1 MKLFR
6 KKGISALLA
15 VLLLCALLPSIAH
28 ADETGISGEV
38 SWSFSGSTLAITG
51 KGAMANYTDEELP
64 PWSSYADSITRIR
77 VESGVTRI
85 GDIAFYN
92 CTNVTG
98 VTLPDTLERI
108 GDYAFK
114 NCTSL
119 GYVNFPTSLRGIG
132 NAAFESCEKLTGI
145 RLPEGLTSIGN
156 YAFYRCYGLT
166 SITIPASVSS
176 MGMVVF
182 AYCGGLTGAEIRCPI
197 TKIPDWTFYK
207 CTALTAVSLPDT
219 VTEAGEY
226 SFHECGRLEEIYYA
240 GSSADGLLESI
251 REDNTALA
259 AGVSVK
265 SDEAY
270 MGASSSDIDVKPGS
284 STGSSSSTTV
294 SDSGNSTITD
304 KSQTD
309 FTFTVD
315 GKESTLEEINAA
327 NESGGQVGVDASSK
341 TTISATVDNSDG
353 WTEVSERID
362 DALSRGGDGKG
373 QKPGSKSSVEA
384 NVTISG
390 TQVKGDDLANIAGK
404 DVTLEVTT
412 EAGDRWRFEGSNLN
426 GKDMAGKTYD
436 LGYTMER
443 DDRDELEADASYKLS
458 FSGKKNPDGTVAVAL
473 PGDRAGQ
480 YATLFEKSAGKYD
493 ELETVLVDNDG
504 NAWFGT
510 TGVSSRGD
518 YYVAV
523 NARIADTANATIP
536 HTMYEQYGIEP
547 EYTLTDA
554 EGNYYA
560 VGERESSWGI
570 TKKQF
575 GFYIGIGLGAVIL
588 VVAIAMI
595 SVNIV
600 KKSRA
605 KAAAEHA
612 VALGGGTDDIDED
625 ALRLQIMQEM
635 LEERKKNREKEIA
648 SPHDGK
654 ES

>member
-6 KKGISALLA
+6 KKGLSLLLA
-15 VLLLCALLPSIAH
+15 GLLVLCLLPVSAH
-28 ADETGISGEV
+28 AAGGTTGDLKWSLSG
-38 SWSFSGSTLAITG
+38 GTLSITG
-51 KGAMANYTDEELP
+51 KGDMPDYTDAVMP
-64 PWSSYADSITRIR
+64 PWYDSASAITRIS
-77 VESGVTRI
+77 VGEGTTSI
-85 GDIAFYN
+85 GDLSFYG
-92 CTNVTG
+92 CGRVTA
-98 VTLPDTLERI
+98 VTLPATVTSI
-108 GDYAFK
+108 GDRAFK
-114 NCTSL
+114 ECT
-119 GYVNFPTSLRGIG
+119 
-132 NAAFESCEKLTGI
+132 ALTGV
-145 RLPEGLTSIGN
+145 RLPEGLTSIGEAAFESCERLTSVRLSEGLTAIGS
-156 YAFYRCYGLT
+156 YAFYRCSALS
-166 SITIPASVSS
+166 SITIPASVRS

-182 AYCGGLTGAEIRCPI
+182 AYCSGLTGAEILCPI
-197 TKIPDWTFYK
+197 SKVPDWTFYK
-207 CTALTAVSLPDT
+207 CTSLTAVSLPDT

-240 GSSADGLLESI
+240 GNSAGSLMESI
-251 REDNTALA
+251 RQDDTALA
-259 AGVSVK
+259 AGASVK

-270 MGASSSDIDVKPGS
+270 TGASSSDIDVKPGS

-294 SDSGNSTITD
+294 SDSGNSFITD

-327 NESGGQVGVDASSK
+327 GENGGQVGIDSSSK
-341 TTISATVDNSDG
+341 TTISATVENSDG
-353 WTEVSERID
+353 WSEVSERID
-362 DALSRGGDGKG
+362 EALGGSGGKG
-373 QKPGSKSSVEA
+373 QKPGGQSSVEA

-412 EAGDRWRFEGSNLN
+412 EAGDRWRFEGSGLN
-426 GKDMAGKTYD
+426 GKDLAGKTYD

-473 PGDRAGQ
+473 PGDGAGQ
-480 YATLFEKSAGKYD
+480 YATLYEKKGGKYN
-493 ELETVLVDNDG
+493 ELQTVVVDNSGD
-504 NAWFGT
+504 AWFT
-510 TGVSSRGD
+510 TGGLDLRGS

-523 NARIADTANATIP
+523 NARGADTANATIP

-560 VGERESSWGI
+560 VGERESSWGMS
-570 TKKQF
+570 KKQF
-575 GFYIGIGLGAVIL
+575 GLYVGIGLAAVIL

-612 VALGGGTDDIDED
+612 AALGAEGTDDIDED
-625 ALRLQIMQEM
+625 ALRLEIMQEM
-635 LEERKKNREKEIA
+635 LAERKKSKKK
-648 SPHDGK
+648 D
-654 ES
+654 

>member
-15 VLLLCALLPSIAH
+15 VLLLCALLPITAH
-28 ADETGISGEV
+28 ADETGVSGDV

-182 AYCGGLTGAEIRCPI
+182 AYCSGLTGAEIRCPI
-197 TKIPDWTFYK
+197 TKVPDWTFYK
-207 CTALTAVSLPDT
+207 CTALAAVSLPDT

-226 SFHECGRLEEIYYA
+226 SFHECGRLGEIYYA

-251 REDNTALA
+251 RQDNTALA

-265 SDEAY
+265 NGEAY

-373 QKPGSKSSVEA
+373 QKPGGKSSVEA

-493 ELETVLVDNDG
+493 ELETVLVDNGG
-504 NAWFGT
+504 NAWFST
-510 TGVSSRGD
+510 NGVTSRGD

-588 VVAIAMI
+588 VVAIAMT

-612 VALGGGTDDIDED
+612 AALGGGGTDDIDED
-625 ALRLQIMQEM
+625 ALRLEILQEM
-635 LEERKKNREKEIA
+635 LAERKNSKKK
-648 SPHDGK
+648 D
-654 ES
+654 

>member
-251 REDNTALA
+251 RQDNTALA

-270 MGASSSDIDVKPGS
+270 TGASSSDIDVKPGS

-362 DALSRGGDGKG
+362 DALSRGGDGK
-373 QKPGSKSSVEA
+373 STVEVD
-384 NVTISG
+384 VTISG

-458 FSGKKNPDGTVAVAL
+458 FSGKKGPDGTVAVAL

>member
-197 TKIPDWTFYK
+197 SKVPDWTFYK

-251 REDNTALA
+251 RQDNTALA

-270 MGASSSDIDVKPGS
+270 TGASSSDIDVKPGS
-284 STGSSSSTTV
+284 NTGSSSSTTV

-373 QKPGSKSSVEA
+373 QKPGGKSSVEA

-612 VALGGGTDDIDED
+612 AALGGGGTDDIDED
-625 ALRLQIMQEM
+625 ALRLEILQEM
-635 LEERKKNREKEIA
+635 LAERKNSKKK
-648 SPHDGK
+648 D
-654 ES
+654 

>member
-15 VLLLCALLPSIAH
+15 VLLLCALLPITAH
-28 ADETGISGEV
+28 ADETGVSGDV

-182 AYCGGLTGAEIRCPI
+182 AYCSGLTGAEIRCPI
-197 TKIPDWTFYK
+197 TKVPDWTFYK
-207 CTALTAVSLPDT
+207 CTALAAVSLPDT

-226 SFHECGRLEEIYYA
+226 SFHECGRLGEIYYA

-251 REDNTALA
+251 RQDNTALA

-265 SDEAY
+265 NGEAY

-373 QKPGSKSSVEA
+373 QKPGGKSSVEA

-493 ELETVLVDNDG
+493 ELETVLVDNGG

-612 VALGGGTDDIDED
+612 AALGGGGTDDIDED
-625 ALRLQIMQEM
+625 ALRLEILQEM
-635 LEERKKNREKEIA
+635 LAERQNSKKK
-648 SPHDGK
+648 D
-654 ES
+654 

>member
-15 VLLLCALLPSIAH
+15 VLLLCALLPITAH
-28 ADETGISGEV
+28 ADETGVSGDV

-251 REDNTALA
+251 RQDDTALA
-259 AGVSVK
+259 AGASVK

-270 MGASSSDIDVKPGS
+270 TGASSSDIDVKPGS

-373 QKPGSKSSVEA
+373 QKPSGKSSVEA
-384 NVTISG
+384 NVTIAG

-612 VALGGGTDDIDED
+612 AALGGGGTDDIDED
-625 ALRLQIMQEM
+625 ALRLEILQEM
-635 LEERKKNREKEIA
+635 LAERKNSKKK
-648 SPHDGK
+648 D
-654 ES
+654 

>member
-458 FSGKKNPDGTVAVAL
+458 FNGKKNPDGTVAVAL

-612 VALGGGTDDIDED
+612 AALGGGGTDDIDED
-625 ALRLQIMQEM
+625 ALRLEILQEM
-635 LEERKKNREKEIA
+635 LAERKNSKKKN
-648 SPHDGK
+648 
-654 ES
+654 

>member
-15 VLLLCALLPSIAH
+15 VLLLCALLPITAH
-28 ADETGISGEV
+28 ADETGVSGDV

-119 GYVNFPTSLRGIG
+119 GYVNFPASLRGIG

-145 RLPEGLTSIGN
+145 RLPDSLTTIGN

-197 TKIPDWTFYK
+197 TKVPDWTFYK
-207 CTALTAVSLPDT
+207 CTALAAVSLPDT

-251 REDNTALA
+251 REDSTALA
-259 AGVSVK
+259 AGASVK
-265 SDEAY
+265 SDEPY
-270 MGASSSDIDVKPGS
+270 TGTASSDMSLTPGS
-284 STGSSSSTTV
+284 STGSSTETKV
-294 SDSGNSTITD
+294 TDSGNAAITD

-309 FTFTVD
+309 FTLTLD
-315 GKESTLEEINAA
+315 GRESTLEEIAGAGENAKP
-327 NESGGQVGVDASSK
+327 GVDSSKK
-341 TTISATVDNSDG
+341 TTISATVENSEG
-353 WTEVSERID
+353 WAEVAGRID
-362 DALSRGGDGKG
+362 EALGGSGGKG
-373 QKPGSKSSVEA
+373 QKPGGQSSVEA
-384 NVTISG
+384 NVTIAG

-412 EAGDRWRFEGSNLN
+412 EAGDRWRFEGSGLN
-426 GKDMAGKTYD
+426 GKDLAGKTYD

-493 ELETVLVDNDG
+493 ELETVLVDNGG
-504 NAWFGT
+504 NAWFST
-510 TGVSSRGD
+510 NGVTSRGD

-612 VALGGGTDDIDED
+612 AALGGGGTDDIDED
-625 ALRLQIMQEM
+625 ALRLEILQEM
-635 LEERKKNREKEIA
+635 LAERQNSKKK
-648 SPHDGK
+648 D
-654 ES
+654 

>member
-6 KKGISALLA
+6 KKGLSLLLA
-15 VLLLCALLPSIAH
+15 GLLVLCLLPVSAH
-28 ADETGISGEV
+28 AASGTTGDL
-38 SWSFSGSTLAITG
+38 SWSLSGGTLSITG
-51 KGAMANYTDEELP
+51 KGDMPDYTDAVMP
-64 PWSSYADSITRIR
+64 PWYDSASAITRIS
-77 VESGVTRI
+77 VGEGTTSI
-85 GDIAFYN
+85 GDLAFYG
-92 CTNVTG
+92 CGRVTA
-98 VTLPDTLERI
+98 VTLPATVTSI
-108 GDYAFK
+108 GDRAFK
-114 NCTSL
+114 ECT
-119 GYVNFPTSLRGIG
+119 
-132 NAAFESCEKLTGI
+132 ALTGV
-145 RLPEGLTSIGN
+145 RLPEGLTSIGEAAFESCERLTSVRLPEGLTAIGS
-156 YAFYRCYGLT
+156 YAFYRCSALS
-166 SITIPASVSS
+166 SITIPASVRS

-182 AYCGGLTGAEIRCPI
+182 AYCSGLTGAEILCPI
-197 TKIPDWTFYK
+197 SKVPDWTFYK
-207 CTALTAVSLPDT
+207 CTSLTAVSLPDT

-240 GSSADGLLESI
+240 GSSAGSLMESI
-251 REDNTALA
+251 RQDDTALA
-259 AGVSVK
+259 AGASVK

-270 MGASSSDIDVKPGS
+270 TGASSSDIDVKPGS

-294 SDSGNSTITD
+294 SDSGNSFITD

-327 NESGGQVGVDASSK
+327 GENGGQVGIDSSSK
-341 TTISATVDNSDG
+341 TTISATVENSDG
-353 WTEVSERID
+353 WSEVSERID
-362 DALSRGGDGKG
+362 EALSRGGDGKG
-373 QKPGSKSSVEA
+373 QKPGGQSSVEA

-473 PGDRAGQ
+473 PGDGAGQ
-480 YATLFEKSAGKYD
+480 YATLYEKKGGKYN
-493 ELETVLVDNDG
+493 ELQTVVVDNSGD
-504 NAWFGT
+504 AWFT
-510 TGVSSRGD
+510 TGGLDLRGS

-523 NARIADTANATIP
+523 NARGADTANATIP

-560 VGERESSWGI
+560 VGERESSWGMS
-570 TKKQF
+570 KKQF
-575 GFYIGIGLGAVIL
+575 GLYVGIGLAAVIL

-612 VALGGGTDDIDED
+612 ATLGAEGTDDIDED
-625 ALRLQIMQEM
+625 ALRLEIMQEM
-635 LEERKKNREKEIA
+635 LAERKKSKKK
-648 SPHDGK
+648 D
-654 ES
+654 

>member
-15 VLLLCALLPSIAH
+15 VLLLCALLPITAH
-28 ADETGISGEV
+28 ADETGVSGDV

-207 CTALTAVSLPDT
+207 CTSLTAVSLPDT

-226 SFHECGRLEEIYYA
+226 SFHECGQLEEIYYA
-240 GSSADGLLESI
+240 GNSADGLLESI
-251 REDNTALA
+251 RQDNTALA
-259 AGVSVK
+259 AGASVK

-270 MGASSSDIDVKPGS
+270 TGASSSDIDVKPGS

-309 FTFTVD
+309 FTLTLD
-315 GKESTLEEINAA
+315 GRESTLEEIAGAGENAKP
-327 NESGGQVGVDASSK
+327 GVDSSKK
-341 TTISATVDNSDG
+341 TTISATVENSEGWAEVAGRIDEALGGSDG
-353 WTEVSERID
+353 KD
-362 DALSRGGDGKG
+362 
-373 QKPGSKSSVEA
+373 QKPGGKSSVEA
-384 NVTISG
+384 SVTISG

-426 GKDMAGKTYD
+426 EKDMAGKTYD

-612 VALGGGTDDIDED
+612 AALGGGGTDDIDED
-625 ALRLQIMQEM
+625 ALRLEILQEI
-635 LEERKKNREKEIA
+635 LAERRNSKKK
-648 SPHDGK
+648 D
-654 ES
+654 

>member
-15 VLLLCALLPSIAH
+15 VLLLCALLPITAH
-28 ADETGISGEV
+28 ADETGVSGDV

-251 REDNTALA
+251 RQDNTALA

-265 SDEAY
+265 RDEAY

-362 DALSRGGDGKG
+362 DALSRGGDGKS
-373 QKPGSKSSVEA
+373 QKPGGKSSVEA

-510 TGVSSRGD
+510 TGVSPRGD

-612 VALGGGTDDIDED
+612 AALGGGGTDDIDED
-625 ALRLQIMQEM
+625 ALRLEILQEM
-635 LEERKKNREKEIA
+635 LAERKNSKKKN
-648 SPHDGK
+648 
-654 ES
+654 

>member
-15 VLLLCALLPSIAH
+15 VLLLCALLPITAH
-28 ADETGISGEV
+28 ADETGVSGDV

-145 RLPEGLTSIGN
+145 RLPDSLTTIGD

-197 TKIPDWTFYK
+197 TKVPDWTFYK
-207 CTALTAVSLPDT
+207 CTALAAVSLPDT

-251 REDNTALA
+251 RQDDTALA
-259 AGVSVK
+259 AGASVK

-270 MGASSSDIDVKPGS
+270 TGASSSDIDVKPGS

-309 FTFTVD
+309 YIFTVD
-315 GKESTLEEINAA
+315 GKESTLEEIAGAGENTKP
-327 NESGGQVGVDASSK
+327 GVDSSKK
-341 TTISATVDNSDG
+341 TTISATVENSEG
-353 WTEVSERID
+353 WAEVAGRID
-362 DALSRGGDGKG
+362 EALGGSDGKG
-373 QKPGSKSSVEA
+373 QKPGGKSSVEA

-493 ELETVLVDNDG
+493 ELETVLVDNGG

-510 TGVSSRGD
+510 NGVTSRGD

-612 VALGGGTDDIDED
+612 AALGGGGTDDIDED
-625 ALRLQIMQEM
+625 ALRLEILQEM
-635 LEERKKNREKEIA
+635 LAERRNSKKK
-648 SPHDGK
+648 D
-654 ES
+654 

>member
-1 MKLFR
+1 MVKLPKR
-6 KKGISALLA
+6 LLNSIRGLVA
-15 VLLLCALLPSIAH
+15 SCCLLLCLLPTPAYAVGGTTGELKWSLSGGTLSIA
-28 ADETGISGEV
+28 
-38 SWSFSGSTLAITG
+38 G
-51 KGAMANYTDEELP
+51 KGDMPDYTDAVMP
-64 PWSSYADSITRIR
+64 PWYDSTSAITRIS
-77 VESGVTRI
+77 VGEGITSI
-85 GDIAFYN
+85 GDLAFYG
-92 CTNVTG
+92 CGRVTAVALPAT
-98 VTLPDTLERI
+98 VTSI
-108 GDYAFK
+108 GARAFK
-114 NCTSL
+114 DCTAL
-119 GYVNFPTSLRGIG
+119 TGLRLPSGLTDIG
-132 NAAFESCEKLTGI
+132 EAAFESCEKLTGI
-145 RLPEGLTSIGN
+145 RLPDSLTSIGN

-182 AYCGGLTGAEIRCPI
+182 AYCSGLTGAEIRCPI
-197 TKIPDWTFYK
+197 TKVPDWTFYK
-207 CTALTAVSLPDT
+207 CTALAAVSLPDT

-251 REDNTALA
+251 REDSTALA
-259 AGVSVK
+259 AGASVK
-265 SDEAY
+265 SDEPY
-270 MGASSSDIDVKPGS
+270 TGTASSDMSLTPGS
-284 STGSSSSTTV
+284 STGSSTETKV
-294 SDSGNSTITD
+294 TDSGNAAITD

-309 FTFTVD
+309 FTLTLD
-315 GKESTLEEINAA
+315 GRESTLEEIAGAGENAKP
-327 NESGGQVGVDASSK
+327 GVDSSKK
-341 TTISATVDNSDG
+341 TTISATVENSEG
-353 WTEVSERID
+353 WTEVAGRID
-362 DALSRGGDGKG
+362 EALGGSGGKG
-373 QKPGSKSSVEA
+373 QKPGGQSSVEA
-384 NVTISG
+384 NVTIAG

-412 EAGDRWRFEGSNLN
+412 EAGDRWRFEGSGLN

-493 ELETVLVDNDG
+493 ELETVLVDNGG

-612 VALGGGTDDIDED
+612 AALGGGGTDDIDED
-625 ALRLQIMQEM
+625 ALRLEILQEM
-635 LEERKKNREKEIA
+635 LAERKNSKKK
-648 SPHDGK
+648 D
-654 ES
+654 

>member
-1 MKLFR
+1 MKKSKTKLHTSR
-6 KKGISALLA
+6 GLSLLLALL
-15 VLLLCALLPSIAH
+15 LLLCLLPVSAH
-28 ADETGISGEV
+28 AASGTTGDL
-38 SWSFSGSTLAITG
+38 SWSLSGGTLSITG
-51 KGAMANYTDEELP
+51 KGDMPDYSDGTMA
-64 PWSSYADSITRIR
+64 PWFGSGAAITRIS
-77 VESGVTRI
+77 VGEGVSSI
-85 GDIAFYN
+85 GELAFYG
-92 CTNVTG
+92 CGRVTA
-98 VTLPDTLERI
+98 VTLPSSVTTI
-108 GDYAFK
+108 GARAFK
-114 NCTSL
+114 DCTAL
-119 GYVNFPTSLRGIG
+119 TGVRLPEGLTSIG
-132 NAAFESCEKLTGI
+132 EAAFESCEKLTSV
-145 RLPEGLTSIGN
+145 RLPEELTAIGS
-156 YAFYRCYGLT
+156 YAFYRCSALS
-166 SITIPASVSS
+166 SITIPASVRS

-182 AYCGGLTGAEIRCPI
+182 AYCKSLTGAQILCPI
-197 TKIPDWTFYK
+197 SKVPDWTFYK
-207 CTALTAVSLPDT
+207 CTSLTAVSLPDT

-251 REDNTALA
+251 REDSTALA
-259 AGVSVK
+259 AGASVK
-265 SDEAY
+265 SDEPY
-270 MGASSSDIDVKPGS
+270 TGTASSDMSLTPGS
-284 STGSSSSTTV
+284 STGSSTETKV
-294 SDSGNSTITD
+294 TDSGNAAITD

-315 GKESTLEEINAA
+315 GKESTLEEANAA
-327 NESGGQVGVDASSK
+327 GENGGQVGIDSSSK
-341 TTISATVDNSDG
+341 TTISATVENTDG

-362 DALSRGGDGKG
+362 EALSRGGDGKG
-373 QKPGSKSSVEA
+373 QKPGGKSSVEA
-384 NVTISG
+384 NVTIAG

-510 TGVSSRGD
+510 NGVTSRGD

-560 VGERESSWGI
+560 VGERESSWGMS
-570 TKKQF
+570 KKQF
-575 GFYIGIGLGAVIL
+575 GLYVGIGLAAVIL

-612 VALGGGTDDIDED
+612 AALGAEGTDDIDED
-625 ALRLQIMQEM
+625 ALRLEILQEM
-635 LEERKKNREKEIA
+635 LAERQKNREEQ
-648 SPHDGK
+648 G
-654 ES
+654 

>member
-15 VLLLCALLPSIAH
+15 VLLLCALLPITAH
-28 ADETGISGEV
+28 ADETGVSGDV

-251 REDNTALA
+251 RQDNTALA

-265 SDEAY
+265 RDEAY

-362 DALSRGGDGKG
+362 DALSRGGDGKS
-373 QKPGSKSSVEA
+373 QKPGGKNSVEA

-612 VALGGGTDDIDED
+612 AALGGGGTDDIDED
-625 ALRLQIMQEM
+625 ALRLEILQEM
-635 LEERKKNREKEIA
+635 LAERKNSKKK
-648 SPHDGK
+648 D
-654 ES
+654 

>member
-6 KKGISALLA
+6 KKGISAQLA
-15 VLLLCALLPSIAH
+15 VLLLCALLPITAH
-28 ADETGISGEV
+28 ADETGVSGDV

-132 NAAFESCEKLTGI
+132 NAAFESCEKLTGV
-145 RLPEGLTSIGN
+145 RLPEGLTAIGS
-156 YAFYRCYGLT
+156 YAFYRCYSLT

-182 AYCGGLTGAEIRCPI
+182 AYCSGLTGAEIRCPI
-197 TKIPDWTFYK
+197 TKVPDWTFYK

-251 REDNTALA
+251 RQDDTALA
-259 AGVSVK
+259 AGASVK

-270 MGASSSDIDVKPGS
+270 TGASSSDIDVKPGS

-373 QKPGSKSSVEA
+373 QKPGGKNSVEA

-390 TQVKGDDLANIAGK
+390 TQVKGDDLASIAGK

-412 EAGDRWRFEGSNLN
+412 EAGDRWRFEGSNLD

-493 ELETVLVDNDG
+493 ELETVLVDNGG

-612 VALGGGTDDIDED
+612 AALGGGGTDDIDED
-625 ALRLQIMQEM
+625 ALRLEILQEM
-635 LEERKKNREKEIA
+635 LAERKNSKKK
-648 SPHDGK
+648 D
-654 ES
+654 

>member
-15 VLLLCALLPSIAH
+15 VLLLCALLPITAH
-28 ADETGISGEV
+28 ADETGVSGDV

-51 KGAMANYTDEELP
+51 KGAMPDYTDAVMP
-64 PWSSYADSITRIR
+64 PWYDSTSAITRIS
-77 VESGVTRI
+77 VGEGITSI
-85 GDIAFYN
+85 GDLAFYG
-92 CTNVTG
+92 CGRVTA
-98 VTLPDTLERI
+98 VTLPATVTSI
-108 GDYAFK
+108 GDRAFK
-114 NCTSL
+114 ECT
-119 GYVNFPTSLRGIG
+119 
-132 NAAFESCEKLTGI
+132 ALTGV
-145 RLPEGLTSIGN
+145 RLPEGLTSIGEAAFESCERLTSVRLPEGLTAIGS
-156 YAFYRCYGLT
+156 YAFYRCSALS
-166 SITIPASVSS
+166 SITIPASVRS

-182 AYCGGLTGAEIRCPI
+182 AYCSGLTGAEIRCPI

-240 GSSADGLLESI
+240 GSSAGSLMESI
-251 REDNTALA
+251 RQDDTALA
-259 AGVSVK
+259 AGASVK

-270 MGASSSDIDVKPGS
+270 TGASSSDIDVKPGS

-294 SDSGNSTITD
+294 SDSGNSFITD

-327 NESGGQVGVDASSK
+327 GENGGQVGIDSSSK
-341 TTISATVDNSDG
+341 TTISATVENSDG
-353 WTEVSERID
+353 WSEVSERID
-362 DALSRGGDGKG
+362 EALGGSGGKG
-373 QKPGSKSSVEA
+373 QKPGGKSSVEA
-384 NVTISG
+384 NVTIAG

-605 KAAAEHA
+605 KAAEHA
-612 VALGGGTDDIDED
+612 AALGGGGTDDIDED
-625 ALRLQIMQEM
+625 ALRLEILQEI
-635 LEERKKNREKEIA
+635 LAERRNSKKK
-648 SPHDGK
+648 D
-654 ES
+654 

>member
-15 VLLLCALLPSIAH
+15 VLLLCALLPITAH
-28 ADETGISGEV
+28 ADETGVSGDV

-182 AYCGGLTGAEIRCPI
+182 AYCSGLTGAEIRCPI

-251 REDNTALA
+251 RQDNTALA

-304 KSQTD
+304 KAQTD

-362 DALSRGGDGKG
+362 DALSRGGDGK
-373 QKPGSKSSVEA
+373 STVEVD
-384 NVTISG
+384 VTISG

-458 FSGKKNPDGTVAVAL
+458 FSGKKGPDGTVAVAL

>member
-1 MKLFR
+1 MVKLPKR
-6 KKGISALLA
+6 LLNSIRGLVA
-15 VLLLCALLPSIAH
+15 SCCLLLCLLPTPAY
-28 ADETGISGEV
+28 AVGGTTGDLKWSLSG
-38 SWSFSGSTLAITG
+38 GTLSITG
-51 KGAMANYTDEELP
+51 KGDMPDYTDAVMP
-64 PWSSYADSITRIR
+64 PWYDSASAITRIS
-77 VESGVTRI
+77 VGEGTTSI
-85 GDIAFYN
+85 GDLSFYG
-92 CTNVTG
+92 CGRVTA
-98 VTLPDTLERI
+98 VTLPATVTSI
-108 GDYAFK
+108 GDRAFK
-114 NCTSL
+114 ECT
-119 GYVNFPTSLRGIG
+119 
-132 NAAFESCEKLTGI
+132 ALTGV
-145 RLPEGLTSIGN
+145 RLPEGLTSIGEAAFESCERLTSVRLPEGLTAIGS
-156 YAFYRCYGLT
+156 YAFYRCSALS
-166 SITIPASVSS
+166 SITIPASVRS

-182 AYCGGLTGAEIRCPI
+182 AYCSGLTGAEILCPI
-197 TKIPDWTFYK
+197 SKVPDWTFYK
-207 CTALTAVSLPDT
+207 CTSLTAVSLPDT

-240 GSSADGLLESI
+240 GSSAGSLMESI
-251 REDNTALA
+251 RQDDTALA
-259 AGVSVK
+259 AGASVK

-270 MGASSSDIDVKPGS
+270 TGASSSDIDVKPGS

-294 SDSGNSTITD
+294 SDSGNSFITD

-327 NESGGQVGVDASSK
+327 GENGGQVGIDSSSK
-341 TTISATVDNSDG
+341 TTISATVENSDG
-353 WTEVSERID
+353 WSEVSERID
-362 DALSRGGDGKG
+362 EALSRGGDGKG
-373 QKPGSKSSVEA
+373 QKPGGQSSVEA

-473 PGDRAGQ
+473 PGDGAGQ
-480 YATLFEKSAGKYD
+480 YATLYEKKGGKYN
-493 ELETVLVDNDG
+493 ELQTVVVDNSGD
-504 NAWFGT
+504 AWFT
-510 TGVSSRGD
+510 TGGLDLRGS

-523 NARIADTANATIP
+523 NARGADTANATIP

-560 VGERESSWGI
+560 VGERESSWGMS
-570 TKKQF
+570 KKQF
-575 GFYIGIGLGAVIL
+575 GLYVGIGLAAVIL

-612 VALGGGTDDIDED
+612 AALGAEGTDDIDED
-625 ALRLQIMQEM
+625 ALRLEIMQEM
-635 LEERKKNREKEIA
+635 LAERKKSKKK
-648 SPHDGK
+648 D
-654 ES
+654 

>member
-15 VLLLCALLPSIAH
+15 VLLLCALLPITAH
-28 ADETGISGEV
+28 ADETGVSGDV

-132 NAAFESCEKLTGI
+132 NAAFESCEKLTGV

-166 SITIPASVSS
+166 GITIPASVSS

-251 REDNTALA
+251 RQDNTALA

-265 SDEAY
+265 SGEAY

-373 QKPGSKSSVEA
+373 QKPGGKSSVEA
-384 NVTISG
+384 NVTIAG

-458 FSGKKNPDGTVAVAL
+458 FNGKKNPDGTVAVAL

-612 VALGGGTDDIDED
+612 AALGGGGTDDIDED
-625 ALRLQIMQEM
+625 ALRLEILQEM
-635 LEERKKNREKEIA
+635 LAERQKNREEQ
-648 SPHDGK
+648 G
-654 ES
+654 

>member
-6 KKGISALLA
+6 KKGLSLLLA
-15 VLLLCALLPSIAH
+15 GLLVLCLLPVSAH
-28 ADETGISGEV
+28 AAGGTTGDLKWSLSG
-38 SWSFSGSTLAITG
+38 GTLSITG
-51 KGAMANYTDEELP
+51 KGDMPDYTDAVMP
-64 PWSSYADSITRIR
+64 PWYDSASAITRIS
-77 VESGVTRI
+77 VGEGTTSI
-85 GDIAFYN
+85 GDLAFYG
-92 CTNVTG
+92 CGRVTA
-98 VTLPDTLERI
+98 VTLPATVTSI
-108 GDYAFK
+108 GDRAFK
-114 NCTSL
+114 ECT
-119 GYVNFPTSLRGIG
+119 
-132 NAAFESCEKLTGI
+132 ALTGV
-145 RLPEGLTSIGN
+145 RLPEGLTSIGEAAFESCERLTSVRLPEGLTAIGS
-156 YAFYRCYGLT
+156 YAFYRCSALS
-166 SITIPASVSS
+166 SITIPASVRS

-182 AYCGGLTGAEIRCPI
+182 AYCSGLTGAEILCPI
-197 TKIPDWTFYK
+197 SKVPDWTFYK
-207 CTALTAVSLPDT
+207 CTSLTAVSLPDT

-240 GSSADGLLESI
+240 GSSAGSLMESI
-251 REDNTALA
+251 RQDDTALA
-259 AGVSVK
+259 AGASVK

-270 MGASSSDIDVKPGS
+270 TGASSSDIDVKPGS

-294 SDSGNSTITD
+294 SDSGNSFITD

-327 NESGGQVGVDASSK
+327 GENGGQVGIDSSSK
-341 TTISATVDNSDG
+341 TTISATVENSDG
-353 WTEVSERID
+353 WSEVSERID
-362 DALSRGGDGKG
+362 EALGGSGGKG
-373 QKPGSKSSVEA
+373 QKPGGQSSVEA

-412 EAGDRWRFEGSNLN
+412 EAGDRWRFEGSGLN
-426 GKDMAGKTYD
+426 GKDLAGKTYD

-473 PGDRAGQ
+473 PGDGAGQ
-480 YATLFEKSAGKYD
+480 YATLYEKEGGKYN
-493 ELETVLVDNDG
+493 ELQTVVVDNSGD
-504 NAWFGT
+504 AWFT
-510 TGVSSRGD
+510 TGGLDLRGS

-523 NARIADTANATIP
+523 NARGADTANATIP

-560 VGERESSWGI
+560 VGERESSWGMS
-570 TKKQF
+570 KKQF
-575 GFYIGIGLGAVIL
+575 GLYVGIGLAAVIL

-612 VALGGGTDDIDED
+612 ATLGAEGTDDIDED
-625 ALRLQIMQEM
+625 ALRLEIMQEM
-635 LEERKKNREKEIA
+635 LAERKKSKKK
-648 SPHDGK
+648 D
-654 ES
+654 

>member
-15 VLLLCALLPSIAH
+15 VLLLCALLPITAH
-28 ADETGISGEV
+28 ADETGVSGDV

-251 REDNTALA
+251 RQDDTALA

-373 QKPGSKSSVEA
+373 QKPGGKNSVEA

-390 TQVKGDDLANIAGK
+390 TQVKGDDLTNIAGK

-458 FSGKKNPDGTVAVAL
+458 FSGKKNPDGIVAVAL

-612 VALGGGTDDIDED
+612 AALGGGGTDDIDED
-625 ALRLQIMQEM
+625 ALRLEILQEM
-635 LEERKKNREKEIA
+635 LAERRNSKKK
-648 SPHDGK
+648 D
-654 ES
+654 

>member
-1 MKLFR
+1 MYREKERIQGVL
-6 KKGISALLA
+6 
-15 VLLLCALLPSIAH
+15 VLLLLLLCLLPAAAH

-38 SWSFSGSTLAITG
+38 SWSFSGSTLTISG
-51 KGAMANYTDEELP
+51 KGAMANYTDEEMP
-64 PWSSYADSITRIR
+64 PWSDYADSITRIR
-77 VESGVTRI
+77 VETGVTRI

-119 GYVNFPTSLRGIG
+119 GYVNFPASLRGIG

-145 RLPEGLTSIGN
+145 RLPDSLTTIGS
-156 YAFYRCYGLT
+156 YAFYRCYSLA

-182 AYCGGLTGAEIRCPI
+182 AYCSGLTGAEIRCPI

-240 GSSADGLLESI
+240 GNSADGLLESI

-259 AGVSVK
+259 AGASVK

-270 MGASSSDIDVKPGS
+270 TGASSSDIDVKPGS
-284 STGSSSSTTV
+284 STGSSNSTTV
-294 SDSGNSTITD
+294 SDSGNSSITD

-309 FTFTVD
+309 YIFTVD
-315 GKESTLEEINAA
+315 GKESTLEEVNAA
-327 NESGGQVGVDASSK
+327 DESGGQVGVDASNK

-362 DALSRGGDGKG
+362 DALSRGGDGK
-373 QKPGSKSSVEA
+373 STVEA
-384 NVTISG
+384 DVTIAD
-390 TQVKGDDLANIAGK
+390 TKVKGDDLANIAGK
-404 DVTLEVTT
+404 DVTMEVTT
-412 EAGDRWRFEGSNLN
+412 EAGDKWRFDASGMNKN
-426 GKDMAGKTYD
+426 DVAGKTYD
-436 LGYTMER
+436 LGYTLER
-443 DDRDELEADASYKLS
+443 EDKDELEADASYKLK
-458 FSGKKNPDGTVAVAL
+458 FDGGVDFDATVGVAL

-510 TGVSSRGD
+510 NGISSRGD

-547 EYTLTDA
+547 EYTLMDA
-554 EGNYYA
+554 DGNYYA

-588 VVAIAMI
+588 VVAIVMI
-595 SVNIV
+595 SMNVV
-600 KKSRA
+600 KKARL
-605 KAAAEHA
+605 KAAMEH
-612 VALGGGTDDIDED
+612 GGTAQSGVDEN

-635 LEERKKNREKEIA
+635 LEERKKNKEKEIA

>member
-15 VLLLCALLPSIAH
+15 VLLLCALLPITAH
-28 ADETGISGEV
+28 ADETGVSGDV

-182 AYCGGLTGAEIRCPI
+182 AYCSGLTGAEIRCPI

-226 SFHECGRLEEIYYA
+226 SFHECGQLEEIYYA

-251 REDNTALA
+251 RQDNTALA

-373 QKPGSKSSVEA
+373 QKPGGKSSVEA

-493 ELETVLVDNDG
+493 ELETVLVDNGG

-612 VALGGGTDDIDED
+612 AALGGGGTDDIDED
-625 ALRLQIMQEM
+625 ALRLEILQEM
-635 LEERKKNREKEIA
+635 LAERQKNREEQ
-648 SPHDGK
+648 G
-654 ES
+654 

>member
-15 VLLLCALLPSIAH
+15 VLLLCALLPITAH
-28 ADETGISGEV
+28 ADETGVSGDV

-156 YAFYRCYGLT
+156 YAFYRCYGPT

-251 REDNTALA
+251 RQDNTALA

-265 SDEAY
+265 RDEAY
-270 MGASSSDIDVKPGS
+270 TGASSSDIDVKPGS

-373 QKPGSKSSVEA
+373 QKSDGKSSVEA

-612 VALGGGTDDIDED
+612 AALGGGGTDDIDED
-625 ALRLQIMQEM
+625 ALRLEILQEM
-635 LEERKKNREKEIA
+635 LAERKNSKKK
-648 SPHDGK
+648 D
-654 ES
+654 